1 MISVVDLDKNQL
13 KLTNSIIM
21 KILSQKKKNFIM
33 KSVVYV
39 VRILCYILQD
49 LVQHF
54 AILEDRKW

>member
-1 MISVVDLDKNQL
+1 MVVGLDKNQL
-13 KLTNSIIM
+13 KLINSIIM
-21 KILSQKKKNFIM
+21 KILFQKKKKKFIM

-39 VRILCYILQD
+39 VSILCYILQD

>member
-1 MISVVDLDKNQL
+1 MSLDKNQL

-21 KILSQKKKNFIM
+21 KILSQKKKKKKKKIIM

>member
-1 MISVVDLDKNQL
+1 MSLDKNQL

>member
-1 MISVVDLDKNQL
+1 MVDLDKNQL

-21 KILSQKKKNFIM
+21 KILSQKKKKIVM

>member
-1 MISVVDLDKNQL
+1 MSLDKNQL

-21 KILSQKKKNFIM
+21 KILSQKKKKKKFIM

>member
-1 MISVVDLDKNQL
+1 MVVGLDKNQL

-21 KILSQKKKNFIM
+21 KILFQKKKKKKFIM

-49 LVQHF
+49 VVQHF
-54 AILEDRKW
+54 AILEDRK

>member
-1 MISVVDLDKNQL
+1 MSLDKNQL

-21 KILSQKKKNFIM
+21 KILSQKKKKKFIM

-39 VRILCYILQD
+39 IRILCYILQD

>member
-1 MISVVDLDKNQL
+1 MSLDKNQL

-21 KILSQKKKNFIM
+21 KILSQKKKKKKKIIM
-33 KSVVYV
+33 KSVVYEI
-39 VRILCYILQD
+39 RILCYILQD

>member
-1 MISVVDLDKNQL
+1 
-13 KLTNSIIM
+13 
-21 KILSQKKKNFIM
+21 M